1 MVDLLKA
8 KFGGVFQRDL
18 LEEIVTH
25 GVYKTYQPD
34 TKLIDYGKYIKS
46 IPLLLDG
53 AIRIIREDE
62 KGNELFLYYLNGGDT
77 CAMSMTCCM
86 QSKKSEIKAIAET
99 DIEVVMVPLR
109 LMDEWMRFADWRQ
122 FVFNSYNSRFEEMLS
137 ALDSVAFLNLDDRLM
152 NYLLDI
158 KQNTESFEICRTHQ
172 ELANDL
178 GTSRVV
184 ISRLLKKLE
193 QEDKIELHR
202 NLIEIL

>member
-1 MVDLLKA
+1 MRELLKE
-8 KFGGVFQRDL
+8 KYGEVFQKEL
-18 LEEIVTH
+18 LEQIDASGIYREFNT
-25 GVYKTYQPD
+25 GD
-34 TKLIDYGKYIKS
+34 KLIDYGKYVKS
-46 IPLLLDG
+46 VPLVLEG

-62 KGNELFLYYLNGGDT
+62 KGNELFLYYLGGGDT
-77 CAMSMTCCM
+77 CAMSMTCCVHH
-86 QSKKSEIKAIAET
+86 KKSEIKAIVENDAKVLM
-99 DIEVVMVPLR
+99 IPLQY
-109 LMDEWMRFADWRQ
+109 MDEWMNYSDWRQ
-122 FVFNSYNSRFEEMLS
+122 FVFGSYNSRFEEILS
-137 ALDSVAFLNLDDRLM
+137 ALDSVAFLNLDVRLM

-158 KQNTESFEICRTHQ
+158 KQNTGSFEITRTHQ

>member
-1 MVDLLKA
+1 MNELLKA
-8 KFGGVFQRDL
+8 KFGELFQKDL
-18 LEEIVTH
+18 LDEIADH
-25 GVYKTYQPD
+25 GTYKMSKPG
-34 TKLIDYGKYIKS
+34 TKLIDFGKYIKS

-53 AIRIIREDE
+53 AIRVMRQEE
-62 KGNELFLYYLNGGDT
+62 QGNELFLYYLEGGDT

-86 QSKKSEIKAIAET
+86 QRKKSQIKAIAET
-99 DIEVVMVPLR
+99 DVEMIMIPLN

-122 FVFNSYNSRFEEMLS
+122 FVFNSYNSRFEEILS
-137 ALDSVAFLNLDDRLM
+137 ALDSVAFLNLDERLM

-158 KQNTESFEICRTHQ
+158 KQNTGSFEISRTHQ

-193 QEDKIELHR
+193 KEERIELHR
-202 NLIEIL
+202 NLIVIL

>member
-1 MVDLLKA
+1 MENDSKVLM
-8 KFGGVFQRDL
+8 
-18 LEEIVTH
+18 
-25 GVYKTYQPD
+25 
-34 TKLIDYGKYIKS
+34 
-46 IPLLLDG
+46 IPLQ
-53 AIRIIREDE
+53 
-62 KGNELFLYYLNGGDT
+62 Y
-77 CAMSMTCCM
+77 
-86 QSKKSEIKAIAET
+86 
-99 DIEVVMVPLR
+99 
-109 LMDEWMRFADWRQ
+109 MDEWMNYTDWRQ
-122 FVFNSYNSRFEEMLS
+122 FVFGSYNSRFEEMLS

-158 KQNTESFEICRTHQ
+158 KQNTGSFEIARTHQ